1 MMTIAK
7 IAGALLAAAGLAA
20 LIGFGVTA
28 RNDEEYA
35 KAAVL
40 LERNPGNVLYEAK
53 FGGAQIKR
61 AFLISASA
69 GGGLLALNG
78 VTLFLV
84 GVVGARRSQP
94 G

>member
-1 MMTIAK
+1 MTMAK
-7 IAGALLAAAGLAA
+7 ITGCLLTALGVAA
-20 LIGFGVTA
+20 LIGFGMKA

-35 KAAVL
+35 RAALL
-40 LERNPGNVLYEAK
+40 LERNPGNVLYEAR

-61 AFLISASA
+61 AFLISGSA
-69 GGGLLALNG
+69 FGALLALNG

-84 GVVGARRSQP
+84 GVVGSRQRR